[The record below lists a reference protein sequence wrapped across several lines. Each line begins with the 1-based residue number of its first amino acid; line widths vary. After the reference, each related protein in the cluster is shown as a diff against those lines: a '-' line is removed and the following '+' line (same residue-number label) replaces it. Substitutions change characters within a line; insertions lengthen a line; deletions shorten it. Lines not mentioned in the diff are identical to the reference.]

1 VQRWRGLAGHLVGR
15 APLAPLIDMNE

>member
-15 APLAPLIDMNE
+15 APLAPLIDVNE